1 MSENE
6 TRSGARRSAKPRKP
20 RLYRRW
26 WFWTAILIGVLLVA
40 GTWVGVRGWMAKSD
54 LEAAI
59 PLASTIKTQVLAGD
73 SVAVTA
79 SVKSLATHTVHARS
93 YTGDPIWR
101 AAELMP
107 VVGANLEAVRELA
120 EVADDV
126 VTGAAE
132 PLASAAA
139 TLNPTTLKPVD
150 GAINLE
156 PLVAAGAAV
165 AKASTVFDV
174 ATKRVQRIDTTLTI
188 DQIKSAARKFAGLL
202 ADTTPTL
209 VSASKMLDI
218 LPDALGA
225 TSPRNYVI
233 VFQNN
238 AEARALGGTS
248 LSFALLT
255 MDNGRIALGDA
266 IPAGFGNFAYYQQS
280 VLPMPDGVAEL
291 YGSEYGRA
299 MSNVTVRPSFVSAAE
314 VTQEMWK
321 RQFGTEIN
329 GVISVDPVALGY
341 LLRGTPPIS
350 MSTGE
355 VLTSETLVP
364 MLLNG
369 VYMQYW
375 SGDNVADNA
384 AQDLVYAEIVQ
395 KTFEQLTSGNSD
407 PKVLFSAAT
416 QAGNEHRLLLW
427 SPVEKEQA
435 VFESLGVDG
444 ALPKS
449 DKTTDKVGVYF
460 QENVGSKMNYYL
472 KQAVSLGQA
481 ACRADGKASYRIGV
495 DLTNGL
501 PLDAATS
508 ISPSILGEFKR
519 EKLDPGVQRMIV
531 MVYAPPGSQIVGAT
545 VDGEAVQLEPYHD
558 TDYPVAKLVLTMDP
572 GATSKLSVDV
582 VASGTAKK
590 VLAAQV
596 TPMVNPT
603 AITDVPLDCASVPK
617 E

>member
-1 MSENE
+1 M
-6 TRSGARRSAKPRKP
+6 
-20 RLYRRW
+20 
-26 WFWTAILIGVLLVA
+26 VA
-40 GTWVGVRGWMAKSD
+40 GVWVGVRGWKAKAE

-59 PLASTIKTQVLAGD
+59 PMTSTIKMQVLAGD
-73 SVAVTA
+73 SAAVTA
-79 SVKSLATHTVHARS
+79 SVTSMAKHTSRARD
-93 YTGDPIWR
+93 YTGDPVWR
-101 AAELMP
+101 ALEFVP
-107 VVGANLEAVRELA
+107 FVGANFSAVRNLA

-126 VTGAAE
+126 IKGAAS
-132 PLASAAA
+132 PLADTAT
-139 TLNPTTLKPVD
+139 TLNPETMKPVD
-150 GAINLE
+150 GTVNLE
-156 PLVAAGAAV
+156 PFVAAGAAV
-165 AKASTVFDV
+165 TRANEVLQA
-174 ATKRVQRIDTTLTI
+174 ANERVKNIDTTLTI
-188 DQIKSAARKFAGLL
+188 SQVTAAVDKFGGLL
-202 ADTTPTL
+202 ADTAPTL
-209 VSASKMLDI
+209 ASASKILDI

-225 TSPRNYVI
+225 AAPRNYVI

-255 MDNGRIALGDA
+255 MDNGRITLGDA
-266 IPAGFGNFAYYQQS
+266 VPAGFGNFAYYQQS
-280 VLPMPDGVAEL
+280 VLPVPDGVAGL
-291 YGSEYGRA
+291 YGSEFGRA

-321 RQFGTEIN
+321 RQFGTEID

-350 MSTGE
+350 LSTGD
-355 VLTSETLVP
+355 VLTSDTLVP
-364 MLLNG
+364 LLLNG
-369 VYMQYW
+369 VYMRYW
-375 SGDNVADNA
+375 SGNNVADNA
-384 AQDLVYAEIVQ
+384 SQDLVYAEIVQ

-416 QAGNEHRLLLW
+416 QAVNEHRLLLW
-427 SPVEKEQA
+427 SPVKKEQA

-449 DKTTDKVGVYF
+449 DKTTDRVGVYF

-508 ISPSILGEFKR
+508 ISPSILGTFKR

-545 VDGEAVQLEPYHD
+545 IDGAAVQLEQYHD

-572 GATSKLSVDV
+572 GATSRLSVDV
-582 VASGTAKK
+582 VAAGTAKK

-603 AITDVPLDCASVPK
+603 AISDVPLDCASVPK